1 MNSRKIAELFRI
13 RSGGVADY
21 IWRELER
28 DPAKP
33 QIIKTVRGACT
44 LFAPDLL

>member
-1 MNSRKIAELFRI
+1 MDSRKIAEPFRI

-21 IWRELER
+21 IWREVEQ

-33 QIIKTVRGACT
+33 QIIKTVRGAGT
-44 LFAPDLL
+44 LFARD

>member
-1 MNSRKIAELFRI
+1 MDSRKIAELFRT

-21 IWRELER
+21 IWREVKQ

-33 QIIKTVRGACT
+33 QIIEAVRGAGT
-44 LFAPDLL
+44 LFACD

>member
-1 MNSRKIAELFRI
+1 MDSRRIAALFRI

-21 IWRELER
+21 IRRKVER

-33 QIIKTVRGACT
+33 QIIKAVRGADT
-44 LFAPDLL
+44 LYARARE